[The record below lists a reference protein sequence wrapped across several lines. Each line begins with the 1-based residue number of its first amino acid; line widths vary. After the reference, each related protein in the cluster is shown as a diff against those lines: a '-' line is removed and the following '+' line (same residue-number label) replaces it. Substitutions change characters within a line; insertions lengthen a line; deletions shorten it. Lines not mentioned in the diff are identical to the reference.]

1 MFLWQK
7 LVALLNYIVTQR
19 FSNPHPSHDSNSL
32 SVSKFP
38 QNGVFDTVSMA
49 RYFPTFQFNLKCNW
63 NSKFYNGIERCIVK
77 GVVFYCF
84 DVFTLLYKWSFFPV
98 DKSSL
103 LCRPNKNTPFQI
115 CIFLNLRF
123 SEIKEFVIEFHISIQ
138 IIFNGIFNLKKHCH
152 TLVVCEKVKFKAR
165 IVRKSENPNCIRL
178 ATKFHKRI
186 QFGF

>member
-63 NSKFYNGIERCIVK
+63 NSKFYNGIERCFVK

-84 DVFTLLYKWSFFPV
+84 DVFTLLYKRSFFSV

-123 SEIKEFVIEFHISIQ
+123 LENRKFIMEFNISIQ
-138 IIFNGIFNLKKHCH
+138 IIFNGILIQKNFVTHLMA
-152 TLVVCEKVKFKAR
+152 CEKVKIKAR